1 MWIGEERLGN
11 GYTFPC
17 LFKNE
22 DKGWVLI
29 SETGV
34 SSAYCGSRL
43 LGKENGLYTIG
54 FPQEGEYNGNGT
66 VSPGMSLPGETPWR
80 TVTVGRTL
88 APIVETTVMFDVV
101 KPLYEASQ
109 EFQYGCGTWS
119 WIIGGDNSMNYDE
132 QKRYIDFSADMGY
145 SSVLVDARMGYWG
158 RNGTR

>member
-1 MWIGEERLGN
+1 MIGKTVGGMVIL
-11 GYTFPC
+11 FPC

-66 VSPGMSLPGETPWR
+66 VSPGMALPGETPWR

-101 KPLYEASQ
+101 KPLYESFAGFSVWMRYM
-109 EFQYGCGTWS
+109 EL
-119 WIIGGDNSMNYDE
+119 IIGGDNSMNYDE
-132 QKRYIDFSADMGY
+132 QKRYIDF
-145 SSVLVDARMGYWG
+145 
-158 RNGTR
+158 